1 MPSKR
6 YSLQGAIF
14 TFGCPRIEG
23 ESTMEPLDIEAIL
36 KVNPKVEKK
45 EIRGGRRRRVIEPQ
59 IVEGD
64 PTSPYRG
71 RRATSDD
78 RMNWTERSVRRS
90 R

>member
-1 MPSKR
+1 
-6 YSLQGAIF
+6 
-14 TFGCPRIEG
+14 
-23 ESTMEPLDIEAIL
+23 MEPFDIEAIL
-36 KVNPKVEKK
+36 KANPKVDQEEIKRLRKK
-45 EIRGGRRRRVIEPQ
+45 RISVPQ
-59 IVEGD
+59 FTEGD